1 MKDNF
6 TANVELSSLALK
18 LRNLR
23 LQKGYDYKRLSLDCG
38 ISVSKLVAF
47 EYDKAIPTDL
57 EYSCIMEQLK

>member
-6 TANVELSSLALK
+6 TANVELSLLALK

-23 LQKGYDYKRLSLDCG
+23 LQKGYDYKSLSLACG
-38 ISVSKLVAF
+38 ISVSKLVSF